1 MRRVINKAPNYSIDE
16 DGIILNRETGRKMKI
31 NYSAS
36 RGYPT
41 ICLTVNGKPTT
52 FLVHRLVAEAFCEY
66 WDDNLQVDHIDK
78 CKTNYV
84 VSNLRCVTAKENSAN
99 RGVSDEIIDVI
110 IKLHEVGMSRQEIRY
125 IVTR

>member
-16 DGIILNRETGRKMKI
+16 IGVILNRETGRKMKI

-41 ICLTVNGKPTT
+41 ICLIVDGKPKT
-52 FLVHRLVAEAFCEY
+52 FLVHRLVAEAFCED
-66 WDDNLQVDHIDK
+66 WDDSLQVDHIDK
-78 CKTNYV
+78 MKTNYV

-110 IKLHEVGMSRQEIRY
+110 IKLHEVGMTRQEIRY